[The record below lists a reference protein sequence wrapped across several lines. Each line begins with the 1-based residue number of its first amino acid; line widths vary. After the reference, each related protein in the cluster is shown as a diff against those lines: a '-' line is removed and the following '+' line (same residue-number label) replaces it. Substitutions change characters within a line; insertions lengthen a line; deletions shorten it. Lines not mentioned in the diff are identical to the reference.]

1 MYIYIY
7 IYIYICMYK
16 ESRSLLFAF
25 CLYSYFE
32 KTEREKSKLHF
43 CIYLLNIAIFILFYN
58 FLKSGDY

>member
-1 MYIYIY
+1 
-7 IYIYICMYK
+7 MYK